1 MRKSRYKIEIVAM
14 AITYYWVLFAPNGEP
29 IAESYSHY
37 SSPSNAKRAA
47 RNADDLHEVA
57 RRLDEL
63 NRKG

>member
-47 RNADDLHEVA
+47 RNAVLAMCTKPIIIGAD
-57 RRLDEL
+57 
-63 NRKG
+63 K